1 MKSRLTALLLTLA
14 LLLTALPV
22 CAAAEET
29 SSTRMPLYDVFPLQ
43 LDDNTVLELPVD
55 WGYQFVELEGVPPI
69 AYAMN
74 DSEQLLM
81 MVKIPA
87 DYTPNEASDRLGL
100 TSFIPEGTAVMLGIT
115 TPQSTRLQE
124 MTINDMPAVLVEM
137 NGQGFD
143 ILWIGDSGDLY
154 FLMFPNDDDA
164 FVQQALEVG
173 QSLRVFHR
181 KDERVNPASD
191 FAYTTENGEVTI
203 TDYTGTREH
212 VLIPSEIGG
221 FPVTALA
228 DKAFYEKHVTTVVV
242 PDSVTEIGD
251 LCFSGDNYLVSLTL
265 PDGLAELSYGA
276 LESCFS
282 LLDFDLPK
290 GLKTIGE
297 GALQAIFYL
306 THLTIPAGVIDIEQ
320 MNFLMMHGL
329 EEVSV
334 AEGSTSFTYDA
345 ENGLLMTADKARLL
359 HCFFHLAPQKEIIL
373 PEGMKTIDPFAFHYD
388 VTVEKIVLP
397 EGAETIGLLAFGI
410 CPKLTEI
417 VIPQSVTAIGTVEGQ
432 AGSGS
437 ITSFAQNVLVTPEGS
452 PAWDWAQ
459 KTGVTV
465 KAPETNE

>member
-137 NGQGFD
+137 KGQGFD

-191 FAYTTENGEVTI
+191 FDCTAENGEVTI

-276 LESCFS
+276 LESCYS

-297 GALQAIFYL
+297 GALQSIFYL
-306 THLTIPAGVIDIEQ
+306 THLTIPAGVTDIEQ

-397 EGAETIGLLAFGI
+397 EGTETIGLLAFGI

-417 VIPQSVTAIGTVEGQ
+417 VIPASVTAIGVMEGQ